1 MTIFKNAMA
10 NYPTGVSIVT
20 TVDEDQAPVGLTVN
34 SFASVSIDP
43 LLVLWSIDRNVSTY
57 EPFSKTDKFA
67 VNILREDQDEI
78 AYLFASK
85 EDDRFAHCKWYE
97 SKNGL
102 PIIQNAIATLQ
113 CKLYKQVQA
122 GDHLTLIGEVTDIS
136 ANDQPPLLYHGR
148 KLGPFPSTFHQD

>member
-1 MTIFKNAMA
+1 MA

-20 TVDEDQAPVGLTVN
+20 TVDENQTPVGLTVN

-67 VNILREDQDEI
+67 VNILREDQKDI

-85 EDDRFAHCKWYE
+85 EEDRFAHCTWYK
-97 SKNGL
+97 SDNGL
-102 PIIQNAIATLQ
+102 PIIQHTIATLQ
-113 CKLYKQVQA
+113 CNLYKQVQA
-122 GDHLTLIGEVTDIS
+122 GDHLTLIGEVIDIS
-136 ANDQPPLLYHGR
+136 ANDQAPLLYHGR
-148 KLGPFPSTFHQD
+148 KLGPIPPSFHQE